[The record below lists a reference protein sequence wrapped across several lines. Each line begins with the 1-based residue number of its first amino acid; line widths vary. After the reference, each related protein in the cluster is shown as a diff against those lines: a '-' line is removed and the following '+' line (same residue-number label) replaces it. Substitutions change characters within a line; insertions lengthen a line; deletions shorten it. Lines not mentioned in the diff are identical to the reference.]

1 MLFCCSFLMGLMEKS
16 CQKWSKLLCMSS
28 CAFTQGEYSGCT
40 NKIVAYYPAL
50 LTRMFACSFFLF
62 KKNYL
67 QVERLLLWDSGRN
80 PKIVAMFEKDKK
92 RWREF
97 KSTYF
102 CFLGL
107 FFKNKRCNCILCLFL
122 TKHMFVWAYFNVMC
136 CNTIWRRNEQPWN
149 PWLLKD
155 I

>member
-62 KKNYL
+62 KKIIFKLKGCCYET
-67 QVERLLLWDSGRN
+67 VEETQ
-80 PKIVAMFEKDKK
+80 K
-92 RWREF
+92 
-97 KSTYF
+97 
-102 CFLGL
+102 
-107 FFKNKRCNCILCLFL
+107 
-122 TKHMFVWAYFNVMC
+122 
-136 CNTIWRRNEQPWN
+136 
-149 PWLLKD
+149 
-155 I
+155 